1 MEPYKIKYLKYK
13 RKYLDLLEKNK
24 FDLKQTGGK
33 PKSNENIIYFH
44 YPCNDGLAAAWVA
57 KLKLGE
63 VELRPYNHGN
73 KIDLTIE
80 DKIIY
85 FLDMAPSI
93 EVYKTLKNKNT
104 VYVLDHHKSNQVDYE
119 ELKDENI
126 YFDMN
131 LSGVGLAWNWFFPNK
146 KMPLFLQMIQGRD
159 LFKFEI
165 DNINEFIEILNLE
178 MHSNKDLNKQL
189 KIFDDLYS
197 MKNKLEEFID
207 LGIPLVKQKELK
219 VKALGDKYI
228 NNIYIY
234 EEHKLCMVNVDSDL
248 TSDLGHYLTTKPQ
261 CDFAILWYYD
271 HISEKYHISM
281 RSFNKVDVSVICKKF
296 GGGGHPNA
304 SACKIDKHPG
314 LVFGKVKRKKYS

>member
-1 MEPYKIKYLKYK
+1 MELYKMKYLKYK
-13 RKYLDLLEKNK
+13 RKYIDLREIY
-24 FDLKQTGGK
+24 LKSKIFQVGGK
-33 PKSNENIIYFH
+33 SKINKNIIYFH
-44 YPCNDGLAAAWVA
+44 YPCNDGLASAWVA
-57 KLKLGE
+57 RLKLE
-63 VELRPYNHGN
+63 DVELRPYNHGN
-73 KIDLTIE
+73 KIDLTIK

-85 FLDMAPSI
+85 FLDMAPSLD
-93 EVYKTLKNKNT
+93 VYKILKKNND

-119 ELKDENI
+119 SLKDKNI
-126 YFDMN
+126 HFDMEY
-131 LSGVGLAWNWFFPNK
+131 SGVGLAWNFFFPK
-146 KMPLFLQMIQGRD
+146 KEMPLFLQMIQGRD

-178 MHSNKDLNKQL
+178 MHSIKDLNKQL
-189 KIFDDLYS
+189 KMFDDLYT
-197 MKNKLEEFID
+197 MKNKLDEFID
-207 LGIPLVKQKELK
+207 LGIPLVRQKELK

-234 EEHKLCMVNVDSDL
+234 EGHKLCMVNVDSDL

-271 HISEKYHISM
+271 HISEKYHVSM

-304 SACKIDKHPG
+304 SACRIDKHPIYI
-314 LVFGKVKRKKYS
+314 FGKKKLK

>member
-1 MEPYKIKYLKYK
+1 MKSYKNKYLKYK
-13 RKYLDLLEKNK
+13 QKYIQLKNSIFNLE
-24 FDLKQTGGK
+24 QVGGK
-33 PKSNENIIYFH
+33 SKISKNIIYFH
-44 YPCNDGLAAAWVA
+44 YPCNDGLASAWVA
-57 KLKLGE
+57 RLKLE
-63 VELRPYNHGN
+63 DIELRPYNHGN
-73 KIDLTIE
+73 KIDLTIK
-80 DKIIY
+80 DKTIY
-85 FLDMAPSI
+85 FLDMAPSLD
-93 EVYKTLKNKNT
+93 VYKTLQKTND

-119 ELKDENI
+119 SLRDKNI
-126 YFDMN
+126 HFNMN
-131 LSGVGLAWNWFFPNK
+131 YSGVGLAWNFFFPK
-146 KMPLFLQMIQGRD
+146 KEMPLFLQMIQGRD

-178 MHSNKDLNKQL
+178 MHTNKDLTKQL

-219 VKALGDKYI
+219 IKALGDKYI

-234 EEHKLCMVNVDSDL
+234 EGHKLCMVNVDSDL

-271 HISEKYHISM
+271 HISEKYHVSM

-304 SACKIDKHPG
+304 SACRIDKHPII
-314 LVFGKVKRKKYS
+314 VFGKKKLKKQ

>member
-1 MEPYKIKYLKYK
+1 MDSYKNKYLKYK
-13 RKYLDLLEKNK
+13 QKYIQLKNSI
-24 FDLKQTGGK
+24 FNIEQIGGRAK
-33 PKSNENIIYFH
+33 TTSQNIIYFH
-44 YPCNDGLAAAWVA
+44 YPCNDGLGSAWVA
-57 KLKLGE
+57 RLKLKD

-73 KIDLTIE
+73 KIDLTIK
-80 DKIIY
+80 DKTVY
-85 FLDMAPSI
+85 FLDMAPSLD
-93 EVYKTLKNKNT
+93 VYKTLQKNND

-119 ELKDENI
+119 SLRDKNI
-126 YFDMN
+126 HFDMDY
-131 LSGVGLAWNWFFPNK
+131 SGVGLAWNFFFPK
-146 KMPLFLQMIQGRD
+146 KEMPLFLQMIQGRD

-178 MHSNKDLNKQL
+178 MHANKDLNKQL
-189 KIFDDLYS
+189 KIFDDLYN
-197 MKNKLEEFID
+197 MKDKLEEFID
-207 LGIPLVKQKELK
+207 LGIPLVKQKDLK

-234 EEHKLCMVNVDSDL
+234 EGHKLCMVNVDSDL

-271 HISEKYHISM
+271 HISEKYNVSM

-304 SACKIDKHPG
+304 SGCKLSVHPTTIFG
-314 LVFGKVKRKKYS
+314 LKKIR